1 MVSVIISFIHL
12 IRGFIEDS
20 RVRAMYRGMY
30 AGCETPKTLGT
41 KIRG

>member
-1 MVSVIISFIHL
+1 MVSIVVSFIRL
-12 IRGFIEDS
+12 IRGFIQES

-30 AGCETPKTLGT
+30 VGLDMPKTLGT

>member
-1 MVSVIISFIHL
+1 MVSIVIAFIRL
-12 IRGFIEDS
+12 IRGFIEES

-30 AGCETPKTLGT
+30 AGCDTPKTLGT

>member
-1 MVSVIISFIHL
+1 MVSVIISFIRL

-30 AGCETPKTLGT
+30 AGCDLPKTLGT

>member
-1 MVSVIISFIHL
+1 MVMLLVSFVRL
-12 IRGFIEDS
+12 IRGFIQES

>member
-1 MVSVIISFIHL
+1 MVSVVISFIRM

-30 AGCETPKTLGT
+30 AGYDTPKTLGT

>member
-1 MVSVIISFIHL
+1 MVSIIVSFIRL
-12 IRGFIEDS
+12 IRGFIQES

-30 AGCETPKTLGT
+30 AGCDKPKTLGT

>member
-1 MVSVIISFIHL
+1 MVSIVVSFIRL
-12 IRGFIEDS
+12 IRGFIEES

-30 AGCETPKTLGT
+30 AGSDTPKTLGT

>member
-1 MVSVIISFIHL
+1 MVSIVISFVRL
-12 IRGFIEDS
+12 IRGFIEES

-30 AGCETPKTLGT
+30 AGCDLPKTLGT